1 MIGRRGTL
9 SERASERTSPPAT
22 RQFFVAVACHTKSKT
37 KGDEERVVRF
47 RRDVVLTRLASGLAP
62 HADDAQQTRIARET
76 YTYAA
81 LSLLWLLRLR
91 SFPNPQQLVDV
102 AADDDT
108 RSCLKAMTAQLA
120 NGEAPLHAIITAGHV
135 GTRESEP
142 DSPLACFWELLP
154 AALARPVVP
163 VHTQWIVYRPLHDRA
178 LDELDKNCFGLLRDV
193 LQRPNAEGDAGQ
205 LVGIVAD
212 QRCSSAHTRAEV
224 TFLGQPT
231 HFPTGAAR
239 LHLETGATLWFAALL
254 HDKRFYETSDPAEKP
269 FRLILRPVKLASATE
284 SSSVME
290 TTALVQT
297 YASMLEQVVV
307 EHPEQYLWMHDLW
320 NEKRRVSMRVD

>member
-1 MIGRRGTL
+1 MSCGVVTGLKR
-9 SERASERTSPPAT
+9 
-22 RQFFVAVACHTKSKT
+22 CD
-37 KGDEERVVRF
+37 GD
-47 RRDVVLTRLASGLAP
+47 D
-62 HADDAQQTRIARET
+62 TRIARET

-108 RSCLKAMTAQLA
+108 RSCLKTMTAQLA

-135 GTRESEP
+135 GGRESEA
-142 DSPLACFWELLP
+142 DSSIVCFWELLP

-178 LDELDKNCFGLLRDV
+178 LDELVSSIRQAPGRRLIAVRPCIHDKDCFGLLRDV
-193 LQRPNAEGDAGQ
+193 LQRPNADGDAGQ

-212 QRCSSAHTRAEV
+212 QRCNSAHTRAEV

-231 HFPTGAAR
+231 RFPTGAAR
-239 LHLETGATLWFAALL
+239 LHLETGATLWFAAVL
-254 HDKRFYETSDPAEKP
+254 HNKSFYETSDPAEKP
-269 FRLILRPVKLASATE
+269 FRLILRPVRLAS
-284 SSSVME
+284 
-290 TTALVQT
+290 
-297 YASMLEQVVV
+297 
-307 EHPEQYLWMHDLW
+307 P
-320 NEKRRVSMRVD
+320 